1 MFCASWPPKNRGSGP
16 ERWPPLGGHC
26 LQTTCPPGEK
36 LFPDKNARTVW
47 RVYADMRFYR
57 PRLMALFTVLLASGV
72 PGTAQKEIPRQRGSN
87 PSSASRPRAG
97 VISMPPDRAADSYSI
112 YSMLMPGRTLASLP
126 SAQGAPWAI
135 AAVTV
140 GEAERN
146 PQIPP
151 QGQLKPPADNVKGFG
166 EAVGDYEANRYTRVR
181 LERSAFHL
189 DHAFELVSPD
199 TAKTAGYPGVTYF
212 SEVYFDSKHR
222 AALVFMYEWCANL
235 CAAGTWVYL
244 EKHGGQWE
252 RRSGVVVPGT

>member
-1 MFCASWPPKNRGSGP
+1 
-16 ERWPPLGGHC
+16 
-26 LQTTCPPGEK
+26 
-36 LFPDKNARTVW
+36 
-47 RVYADMRFYR
+47 MRFR
-57 PRLMALFTVLLASGV
+57 WVRLIPLFIALFATGV
-72 PGTAQKEIPRQRGSN
+72 AGTAQTEVPRQSAPK
-87 PSSASRPRAG
+87 PSPPSRPRIG
-97 VISMPPDRAADSYSI
+97 VIPMPPDRAEDSYSI

-135 AAVTV
+135 AAVTI

-151 QGQLKPPADNVKGFG
+151 QGQLKPPADNAKGFG

-181 LERSAFHL
+181 LEKSAFHL
-189 DHAFELVSPD
+189 DHAFELVDPD

-252 RRSGVVVPGT
+252 RRSGVVVPGA